1 MNNEE
6 RSRLLWRCRRGA
18 RELDSLLM
26 PFAEQHYDFMSPNQ
40 RDSLNRLLK
49 RQDPEILD
57 WLYKRSRP
65 VDPGLGTLI
74 DSILEFKSG
83 GISLRPS
90 EKWSKD
96 AR

>member
-1 MNNEE
+1 MNNGE

-18 RELDSLLM
+18 RELDALLM
-26 PFAEQHYDFMSPNQ
+26 PFTEQHYDFMSPRERN
-40 RDSLNRLLK
+40 SLDRLLK

-65 VDPGLGTLI
+65 ADPGLGTLI

-83 GISLRPS
+83 RISLRPS

-96 AR
+96 TR